1 MEVKRMHLEIRNNEV
16 YLNGV
21 KQGKLGHIQLEID
34 ITFEQERVKNE
45 RT

>member
-1 MEVKRMHLEIRNNEV
+1 MHLEIRNNEV

-34 ITFEQERVKNE
+34 IIFEQETENVRSK
-45 RT
+45 TK